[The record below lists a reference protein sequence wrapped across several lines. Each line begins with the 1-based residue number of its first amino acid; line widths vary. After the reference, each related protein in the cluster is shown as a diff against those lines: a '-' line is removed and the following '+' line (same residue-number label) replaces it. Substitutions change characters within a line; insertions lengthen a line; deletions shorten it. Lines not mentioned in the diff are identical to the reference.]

1 MIDVEPLIRAQLDR
15 LVPLP
20 ASSHRDWSDVLER
33 AGYERRSHRSPSMRM
48 IMVLFA
54 VALVVVVLFVAA
66 PALGFHPV
74 AEVFGEEP
82 TPSWTWPEGVPGESV
97 QPPEIIRSANQD
109 AGTRLRPRVDL
120 ATLREVVSAG
130 NGHAGQKI
138 LAARGVNGDVCLANV
153 AGDDSRG
160 GTFRCVDDP
169 APAGGVTPMQQG
181 VFLAASGGG
190 HRGSV
195 VDFAT
200 VLGVVRADVGLVQL
214 ELRDGETI
222 TLPLNRWRGFGYSAT
237 DPLRFPKTLT
247 VYQTWGSFFRHHQRA
262 LGVVPLAHEDVAPS
276 PLCGGSYG
284 PCPSG
289 VSP

>member
-1 MIDVEPLIRAQLDR
+1 MDVEPLIRAQLDR

-20 ASSHRDWSDVLER
+20 ASSRRDWGDVLER
-33 AGYERRSHRSPSMRM
+33 AGCKQRSHQSPSVPM
-48 IMVLFA
+48 IVLLFA
-54 VALVVVVLFVAA
+54 VALVAAALFVAA

-82 TPSWTWPEGVPGESV
+82 APSWTWPEGVPGEPV
-97 QPPEIIRSANQD
+97 QPPEIVRSMNQD
-109 AGTRLRPRVDL
+109 AGTRLVPRVDL

-130 NGHAGQKI
+130 SGRAAERI
-138 LAARGVNGDVCLANV
+138 LAARGMHGDVCLANV
-153 AGDDSRG
+153 AGDDSRS

-190 HRGSV
+190 HRGGI
-195 VDFAT
+195 VDYAT
-200 VLGVVRADVGLVQL
+200 VLGVVRSDVGLVQL
-214 ELRDGETI
+214 KLQDGETI
-222 TLPLNRWRGFGYSAT
+222 TLPLNRWRAFGYSAT
-237 DPLRFPKTLT
+237 DPRRFPKTLT
-247 VYQTWGSFFRHHQRA
+247 VYRTWTSLFRHHQKA

-284 PCPSG
+284 ACPSG